1 MRLII
6 SPDYEQCSQWAADY
20 VAYKIKAARPT
31 ENKPFV
37 MAIPAGSSP
46 LGMFERLIGMFRKGR
61 LSFQNVVIFNMD
73 EYVGLSPED
82 EQSYHNFMW
91 KNFLD
96 NKKKKKSN
104 VHLLNG
110 QTTDFAKECTS
121 YEKLIRSYGGI
132 DLLIGG
138 VGEDGHVAFN
148 EPGSSLASRTRV
160 KTLNKNTV
168 KANARFFDD
177 NTDLVP
183 RNVLTIGIATIMD
196 AKEVMIIA
204 SGDKKA
210 KALHCAIEGSV
221 NHMCPVSILQMHPHA
236 LIVCDEEA
244 TSELKA
250 ETVRYF
256 KENEEVKMPQKR
268 R

>member
-20 VAYKIKAARPT
+20 VAYKIRPRARRKT
-31 ENKPFV
+31 NLSSWPF
-37 MAIPAGSSP
+37 PPGSSP

-82 EQSYHNFMW
+82 EQSYHNFLW
-91 KNFLD
+91 KNFFD
-96 NKKKKKSN
+96 HIDVKKSN

-204 SGDKKA
+204 SGDKRQKPCTA
-210 KALHCAIEGSV
+210 
-221 NHMCPVSILQMHPHA
+221 P
-236 LIVCDEEA
+236 
-244 TSELKA
+244 LKA
-250 ETVRYF
+250 ASTTCAR
-256 KENEEVKMPQKR
+256 
-268 R
+268 